1 MQELEERIQ
10 SEGTVK
16 AGNVLK
22 GDAVLNH
29 QCDVRLFDR
38 MGSAWAAHFAG
49 KVSIDFFHLRFDQRV
64 TGAGHHTDAAAGL
77 NVRTNVACA
86 LNIVNDNGTGFMSK
100 DIAGKQQRLTVR
112 ENNFAVLGHNAQTV
126 SVAVIGNTDFGIAF
140 TEHLL

>member
-1 MQELEERIQ
+1 MEE
-10 SEGTVK
+10 
-16 AGNVLK
+16 NV
-22 GDAVLNH
+22 
-29 QCDVRLFDR
+29 
-38 MGSAWAAHFAG
+38 AAHFAG

-100 DIAGKQQRLTVR
+100 DIAGKQHRLTVR